1 MSAELATWVGIVGIA
16 LTAVVTRLSFI
27 AFGERVQ
34 LPPAVERALRY
45 APAAALGAIL
55 APALLLADGR
65 LQFGPGNHRL
75 LAALFAALVVWK
87 TRSVLWTIAAG
98 LVAYSAL
105 RLWL

>member
-1 MSAELATWVGIVGIA
+1 MSAGLAVWIGIAGVA

-34 LPPAVERALRY
+34 LPPAAERALRY

-55 APALLLADGR
+55 APSLLLHDGR
-65 LQFGPGNHRL
+65 FQLLQGNHRL
-75 LAALFAALVVWK
+75 LAAAIGALVVWR
-87 TRSVLWTIAAG
+87 TRSILWTIVAG
-98 LVAYSAL
+98 LAAYTAL